1 MRLVMIVLSTFKFQ
15 FFFIEV
21 QLIYNSIEILGVQHN
36 YSQLLK
42 VLNHLV
48 IIIILNYVQLYFS
61 CCTSL

>member
-1 MRLVMIVLSTFKFQ
+1 MIVLSTFKFQ

-36 YSQLLK
+36 YLQLLK

-48 IIIILNYVQLYFS
+48 IIILNYVQLYFS